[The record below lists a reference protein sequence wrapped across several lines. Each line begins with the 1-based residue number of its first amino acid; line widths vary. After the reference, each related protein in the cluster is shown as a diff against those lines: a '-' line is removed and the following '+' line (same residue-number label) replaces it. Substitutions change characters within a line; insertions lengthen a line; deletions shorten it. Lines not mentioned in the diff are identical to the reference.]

1 MAGVCKLCGTPHGDG
16 AKFCTECGAVL
27 ISRVGDRENTEA
39 VEPKN
44 EAVVTNTVEE
54 NGAPVVTENVTETGS
69 VETVETPTV
78 NNGTTPYS
86 GVANTYGA
94 ANAETPSAYSNPY
107 SAPNG
112 SNPYGGAN
120 YNAPNGSNPYGG
132 ANYNAPNG
140 GNPYGGANYNAP
152 NGGNPYGGANYNAPN
167 GSNPY
172 APNGVNPYGVP
183 YNPNAPQMQPQRT
196 LNIGMLVFSIINI
209 ILGCCGC
216 TGIIFGGAGL
226 AFTMMAKNAKTD
238 GDAANYNKIA
248 LILNII
254 GVITTILV
262 FVAAFAMGLAEGFET
277 AY

>member
-1 MAGVCKLCGTPHGDG
+1 MAGVCKLCGTPYADG

-27 ISRVGDRENTEA
+27 ISRIGEKENTEA

-69 VETVETPTV
+69 VETMETPTV
-78 NNGTTPYS
+78 NNGTNPYS

-112 SNPYGGAN
+112 GNPYGGVN
-120 YNAPNGSNPYGG
+120 YNAPNGS
-132 ANYNAPNG
+132 
-140 GNPYGGANYNAP
+140 NPYGGANYNAP

-183 YNPNAPQMQPQRT
+183 YNPNAPQMQPQRK